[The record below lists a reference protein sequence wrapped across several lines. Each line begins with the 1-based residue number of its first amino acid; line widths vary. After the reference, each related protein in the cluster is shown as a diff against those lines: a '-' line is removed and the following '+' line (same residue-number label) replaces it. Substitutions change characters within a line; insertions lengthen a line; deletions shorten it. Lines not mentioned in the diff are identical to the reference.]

1 MRWVPLALAAPLGAA
16 ALALAPAP
24 GAADW
29 SAPVR
34 VSPADRASYGSAA
47 VAAGPGGAALAAWVR
62 VPAGAPPDAGRVQA
76 AARPAGGGW
85 GRPWLLSG
93 PGASLPRLALNA
105 RGDAVAAWVN
115 GGVVVAAVRRGAGGA
130 WRPGRVGEAG
140 AAVQDLLVAVDR
152 RGRPTAT
159 WVEGGDDGFQVRL
172 ATADAT
178 GTEWAIRGAR
188 LSTPGPAPPALALS
202 PGKGALAAW
211 LDGDRIMASRTVA
224 GSFERPV
231 EMSDQETS
239 APGIALGGSGAALV
253 SWSVRL
259 PGGSRVLQA
268 AGRPAAAPRWG
279 AADDVGIGSEPVVA
293 VNAVGDAVVAWGR
306 GEPGR
311 EQTVEASTRRG
322 GGLWRASTITV
333 SRDCGCELS
342 ASAAAVDGTGRAV
355 VSWRRD
361 DGQAGGGGAAALA
374 SEGDRWERAGVPSG
388 RLSGPPAVGAAPTAG
403 AAAVWA
409 APGSG
414 GGVRAAQSTP

>member
-1 MRWVPLALAAPLGAA
+1 
-16 ALALAPAP
+16 
-24 GAADW
+24 
-29 SAPVR
+29 
-34 VSPADRASYGSAA
+34 
-47 VAAGPGGAALAAWVR
+47 
-62 VPAGAPPDAGRVQA
+62 
-76 AARPAGGGW
+76 
-85 GRPWLLSG
+85 
-93 PGASLPRLALNA
+93 
-105 RGDAVAAWVN
+105 
-115 GGVVVAAVRRGAGGA
+115 
-130 WRPGRVGEAG
+130 VGEAG